1 MNFKSINNLFL
12 QQSYQDTW
20 QEYQTW
26 LEKGSSWD
34 FIILTASNESQASGY
49 RKEVAY
55 RLEQGYLSADCEYL
69 VLSDPDGKRVGSGGA
84 TFNVLRYLSQ
94 QYGDGTASIFH
105 GKKILVIHSGG
116 DSKRVPQYS
125 VCGKLFSP
133 VPRMLEDGRPSTLFD
148 EFMISMA
155 AVALRFEEGM
165 LVLSGDVLLLFNPL
179 QLDFQF
185 KGAAAISMKAD
196 VGVGKEH
203 GVFLNNGQDYVSRFL
218 HKQPEEQ
225 LRSVGAVND
234 SGKVDIDT
242 GAVLLD
248 ADLLEALFS
257 LLCTEGHYDSRKFA
271 QYVNERSRVSFYGD
285 FLYPLAS
292 SATFEEYCLEAPE
305 GEMCQELLDCRKE
318 IWKVL
323 HFFSMKLIS
332 LSPAEFIHFGTT
344 RELLD
349 LMTREIGDYYYL
361 GWNPVVNSNRKNAEF
376 AVYNSIISPKAMV
389 CPGSYIENSI
399 LGDSAYVVKG
409 SIVSGTTV
417 LAGEVPSGVVLHG
430 LALPG
435 EKYVVRIYGV
445 EDNPKDIFREKSV
458 KEEITGEKLTGEK
471 PLGKKARWLG
481 EYIKDVLDYYQI
493 QPEKIW
499 RNTESYLWFAEL
511 YPVCDTR
518 EDALKAALAVYDI
531 FHKKATRRQVESWL
545 SSERL
550 SLYSS
555 FNLAQAEDVLRWNR
569 KLIRMVAVE
578 CFLDGLRLRDY
589 YRDALQVFAHKP
601 MTEGQFREI
610 LHKAEQADFGLKIR
624 IFYSLSK
631 YLRGNMGQIGGVTA
645 QKLEEKCFGTIQEA
659 ICKQQENHPKTRN
672 RHIRQEICKVSLPVR
687 VNWGGG
693 WTDTPPYCNENGG
706 IVLNAAIKIKGRDP
720 VQVIIKRLE
729 EYHVEFASEDIGVTG
744 TFTDLEDILDCKNP
758 YDHFAL
764 HKAALIA
771 CGIVKEPDGE
781 GRKSRRIEKTI
792 EEPDGWIRKKQA
804 DKMIDEPNGE
814 IGKRFDEEK
823 CSADRSN
830 QVQKMECLPNLLR
843 RFGGG
848 IYLSTKVTGIPKGS
862 GLGTSSILAG
872 ACVKAIYE
880 FLGETLTD
888 EELYDTVL
896 RMEQLMSTGGGWQD
910 QVGGLCPGIKL
921 ITSKPG
927 MRQQIQVEQLKIP
940 DSCLRELQER
950 FVLIYTGQRRLA
962 RNLLRDVV
970 GNYIGGRPE
979 SVKALEAMKR
989 TAVLMKF
996 ELENGNVDRFANL
1009 LNEHWE
1015 LSLQLDKGASNT
1027 CIDLIFKACEDL
1039 IDGRFI
1045 AGAGGGGFLQAVLKK
1060 GVTAEQLNRRLHEVF
1075 QDAGVAVWECE
1086 FVNE

>member
-20 QEYQTW
+20 QEYQIW

-49 RKEVAY
+49 RKEIAY
-55 RLEQGYLSADCEYL
+55 RLEQGYLSADCEYF
-69 VLSDPDGKRVGSGGA
+69 VLSDPEGKRVGSGGA

-94 QYGDGTASIFH
+94 QHGDSTASIFH

-203 GVFLNNGQDYVSRFL
+203 GVFLNNGQDYVGRFL

-234 SGKVDIDT
+234 SNKVDIDT
-242 GAVLLD
+242 GAVLMD

-257 LLCTEGHYDSRKFA
+257 LLCTEGYFDSRKFT

-305 GEMCQELLDCRKE
+305 GDMCQELLDCRKE
-318 IWKVL
+318 IWNVL
-323 HFFSMKLIS
+323 HSFSMKLIS

-344 RELLD
+344 KELLS
-349 LMTREIGDYYYL
+349 LMTREIEDYHYL
-361 GWNPVVNSNRKNAEF
+361 GWNPIVNSNRKNADF
-376 AVYNSIISPKAMV
+376 TVYNSVISPKAMV

-399 LGDSAYVVKG
+399 LGDSAYVGEG
-409 SIVSGTTV
+409 SIVSGTTI

-435 EKYVVRIYGV
+435 EKYVVRICGI
-445 EDNPKDIFREKSV
+445 EDNPKDIFGEKSIE
-458 KEEITGEKLTGEK
+458 EEIAGEKVIGEKL
-471 PLGKKARWLG
+471 LGNRARWLG
-481 EYIKDVLDYYQI
+481 RYIKEVLDYYQI

-499 RNTESYLWFAEL
+499 RNTESYLWFAKF
-511 YPVCDTR
+511 YPVCDTI
-518 EDALKAALAVYDI
+518 EEALKAALAVYDI
-531 FHKKATRRQVESWL
+531 FHKKATREQVEDWL

-550 SLYSS
+550 SLCSS

-569 KLIRMVAVE
+569 KLTRMVAVQ
-578 CFLDGLRLRDY
+578 CFLDGLRSRNY

-601 MTEGQFREI
+601 MAEGQFRGI
-610 LHKAEQADFGLKIR
+610 LHKAEQADFSLKIR

-631 YLRGNMGQIGGVTA
+631 YLRENMGQIGGITA
-645 QKLEEKCFGTIQEA
+645 QELEEKCFGTIQEA
-659 ICKQQENHPKTRN
+659 ICEQQESNLKPCN
-672 RHIRQEICKVSLPVR
+672 RHIRQEICKVCLPVR

-706 IVLNAAIKIKGRDP
+706 IVLNAAIKIKGKNP
-720 VQVIIKRLE
+720 VQVTIKRLE
-729 EYHVEFASEDIGVTG
+729 DYHIEFASEDIGVTG

-771 CGIVKEPDGE
+771 CGIMKEPYC
-781 GRKSRRIEKTI
+781 R
-792 EEPDGWIRKKQA
+792 IRKKQA
-804 DKMIDEPNGE
+804 GKTMGE
-814 IGKRFDEEK
+814 LDCESGTETVGKLYF
-823 CSADRSN
+823 ADRRER
-830 QVQKMECLPNLLR
+830 VQKTECLPDILR
-843 RFGGG
+843 RLGGG
-848 IYLSTKVTGIPKGS
+848 IYLSTRVVGIPKGS

-872 ACVKAIYE
+872 ACVKAIHE
-880 FLGETLTD
+880 FLGEEISD
-888 EELYDTVL
+888 KELFDTVL

-927 MRQQIQVEQLKIP
+927 MRQQIQAEQLKIP

-996 ELENGNVDRFANL
+996 ELENGNVDRFAKL

-1015 LSLQLDKGASNT
+1015 LSLQLDEGASNT

-1045 AGAGGGGFLQAVLKK
+1045 AGAGGGGFLQAILKK

-1086 FVNE
+1086 FV